1 MILLTYGAKRMGL
14 FGWVMVC
21 DICALINYNKD
32 DHKEGLTMVRQ
43 R

>member
-21 DICALINYNKD
+21 DICSYKL
-32 DHKEGLTMVRQ
+32 
-43 R
+43 